1 MRDMQLMLRAAG
13 PADPDLVWQR
23 YLRPALWS
31 QFSPQIR
38 RVECADPELRAGSRG
53 RVHGPPG
60 LAVDFLVSEV
70 DVEART
76 WAWQVRVLLLGVR
89 LRLRHG
95 VLCARPGTSTWLL
108 VSGPA
113 PVVLAYAPLARWA
126 LGRLVRR

>member
-76 WAWQVRVLLLGVR
+76 WAWQVRVLL
-89 LRLRHG
+89 
-95 VLCARPGTSTWLL
+95 
-108 VSGPA
+108 SGPA